1 MKIECGQLSG
11 HTSGD
16 ELETATSSDIE
27 IISSPNGDGSST
39 HSRQSPSKMHP
50 LVSTVGGELHS
61 SGSPDSASSDR
72 PTHRPPGG
80 RMGQFKK

>member
-72 PTHRPPGG
+72 PTHRPPGEIT
-80 RMGQFKK
+80 GQF